1 MPELKEENS
10 GNSSSIA
17 TDNPNDGRT
26 LGDWK
31 SRYESEAWNKIWFE
45 VAYLA
50 LLFVATLIALY
61 FVWQGSLNNLLLL
74 QPDQYSKFTIF
85 VYGSLGGLLGGTLNG
100 MKWLYH
106 SVARA
111 KWNYDRRIWRIL
123 TPILSCGLA
132 LVMISL
138 IRSEL
143 VSALNSKSVEIATTS
158 FTIGFLVG
166 FFSDSAI
173 AKLAEVAQTLFGVAS
188 KNSK

>member
-1 MPELKEENS
+1 MSELKEENS
-10 GNSSSIA
+10 RKRSGFA
-17 TDNPNDGRT
+17 PDNPNDGRT

-50 LLFVATLIALY
+50 FLFVATLITLY
-61 FVWQGSLNNLLLL
+61 FVWQGSLNKLLLL
-74 QPDQYSKFTIF
+74 QPDQYLEFTIF
-85 VYGSLGGLLGGTLNG
+85 VYGSLGGLLGGTLNA

-111 KWNYDRRIWRIL
+111 TWNYDRRIWRIL

-132 LVMISL
+132 LAMISL

-143 VSALNSKSVEIATTS
+143 VSAFNSKSIEIASAS
-158 FTIGFLVG
+158 FSIGFLVG
-166 FFSDSAI
+166 FFSDAAI
-173 AKLAEVAQTLFGVAS
+173 AKLAEVAQTLFGVTS